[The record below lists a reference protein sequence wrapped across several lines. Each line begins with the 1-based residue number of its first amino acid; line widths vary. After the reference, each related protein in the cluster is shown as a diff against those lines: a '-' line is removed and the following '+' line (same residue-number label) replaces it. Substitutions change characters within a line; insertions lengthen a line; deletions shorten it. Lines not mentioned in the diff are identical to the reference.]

1 MIMNHLAQLWS
12 HAWLGVLGIFN
23 CRLTETMVIT
33 CRVIPDLNLHFPFPH
48 ICLENVSVWLAFRI
62 HLSRIR
68 SDPPAFPSFIS
79 VFMLMH

>member
-1 MIMNHLAQLWS
+1 MIMNHLVWLCS

-33 CRVIPDLNLHFPFPH
+33 CRVISDLNLHFSFPH

-62 HLSRIR
+62 RLSRIR
-68 SDPPAFPSFIS
+68 SDPPALSSFVSAFI
-79 VFMLMH
+79 LLH